1 VVDVRV
7 ESVGPEIEGPGGLS
21 QSPKPL
27 RLKQEIL
34 DRELDRVYEAKTLRG
49 EAVQGLGFG
58 VFKLRPWCRFS
69 VTALTCA
76 AAAAVLPAVLV
87 NCHAVLLPN

>member
-1 VVDVRV
+1 VRV
-7 ESVGPEIEGPGGLS
+7 ESLGPEIEGPGGLS

-49 EAVQGLGFG
+49 EFLNPWGSYLKNLSINIWCLGKARLNGFTESKPRRGSFPKPRSCVQ
-58 VFKLRPWCRFS
+58 
-69 VTALTCA
+69 
-76 AAAAVLPAVLV
+76 
-87 NCHAVLLPN
+87 

>member
-1 VVDVRV
+1 VRV
-7 ESVGPEIEGPGGLS
+7 ESLGPEVEGPGGLS

-49 EAVQGLGFG
+49 EV
-58 VFKLRPWCRFS
+58 
-69 VTALTCA
+69 
-76 AAAAVLPAVLV
+76 
-87 NCHAVLLPN
+87 

>member
-1 VVDVRV
+1 VDVRV
-7 ESVGPEIEGPGGLS
+7 ESLGPEIEGPGGSS

-49 EAVQGLGFG
+49 EVAE
-58 VFKLRPWCRFS
+58 P
-69 VTALTCA
+69 
-76 AAAAVLPAVLV
+76 
-87 NCHAVLLPN
+87 